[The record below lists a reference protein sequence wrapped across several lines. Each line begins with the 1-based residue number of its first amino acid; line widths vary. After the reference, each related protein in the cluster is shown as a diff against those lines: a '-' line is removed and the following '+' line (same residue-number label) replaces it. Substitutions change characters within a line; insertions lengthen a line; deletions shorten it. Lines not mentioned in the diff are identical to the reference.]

1 MNENISNL
9 TTINSHFYSKLVL
22 LVLFLPYLM
31 WHMFSL
37 IPLFSFLRFELV
49 LMVEICTGKPPNSR
63 QAR

>member
-22 LVLFLPYLM
+22 LVLLM

>member
-22 LVLFLPYLM
+22 LVLFLPDLM
-31 WHMFSL
+31 WHMFLL

-49 LMVEICTGKPPNSR
+49 LMVEKCTGKPPNSR